1 MKTWHWLWWCCVLR
15 LKFKRLFL
23 QQKGWIFPQILPF
36 SKFLFV
42 AQHSGSSWL
51 LDSPV
56 KWQGIAR
63 ALAVELYTTLE
74 GKEFSFC
81 IVLQAPAAPGWESV
95 AVPEDLRSAQE
106 QSRGVS
112 SGKATP
118 CHTRLIQGCPRG
130 QDNPT
135 CDLSRD
141 IPTQVGIEKLFW
153 DMQGWDS
160 CNGISRD
167 IPLW

>member
-1 MKTWHWLWWCCVLR
+1 MKTLTLTVMMLCSKIKIQKIVPSAKGLDFSPNSAIFKILVCCLALR
-15 LKFKRLFL
+15 VKLALGQPSQMARHCQGPSCRPLYYSWRKRKKLL
-23 QQKGWIFPQILPF
+23 Y
-36 SKFLFV
+36 SV
-42 AQHSGSSWL
+42 A
-51 LDSPV
+51 
-56 KWQGIAR
+56 
-63 ALAVELYTTLE
+63 
-74 GKEFSFC
+74 
-81 IVLQAPAAPGWESV
+81 APAAPGLEPV
-95 AVPEDLRSAQE
+95 AVPEDLRSGQE